1 MNRIMQSKCVAAAI
15 VAAALCSAFGAVW
28 HDGDLTVVK
37 GDPVTLT
44 DKNMTNSCL
53 VLHDNFTVKLG
64 DKAHKYL
71 VSSICRQKDCVLHR
85 PALAEFIAHC
95 EFHW

>member
-64 DKAHKYL
+64 DKAHKYASSRFREKRFIDR
-71 VSSICRQKDCVLHR
+71 VSFSCPEARRFSV
-85 PALAEFIAHC
+85 
-95 EFHW
+95 